1 MQDGF
6 EATAD
11 EVLVARVR
19 RGDAEAADQ
28 LVRRHLQSGYA
39 VALAV
44 LGSRMDAED
53 VCQDAMVLALE
64 KIDDC
69 RSPARFKAWCMQI
82 VRNQARNA
90 LAKRRVRS
98 GPAFDEVE
106 HAGSGHAGEAVERRE
121 LRVSL
126 LAALERLSV
135 LQREV
140 VLLKDLEGMD
150 HRAIAA
156 SLGISEGMSRQHLF
170 AARGALRRTLG
181 QEALSDHTEGR
192 GRE

>member
-1 MQDGF
+1 MQDGR

-28 LVRRHLQSGYA
+28 LVRRHLQAGYA

-90 LAKRRVRS
+90 MAKRRVRS
-98 GPAFDEVE
+98 GPALDEIE
-106 HAGSGHAGEAVERRE
+106 HPASGHAGEAAERGE
-121 LRVSL
+121 LRASL
-126 LAALERLSV
+126 HAALERLTDM
-135 LQREV
+135 QREV
-140 VLLKDLEGMD
+140 VLLKDLEGWD
-150 HRAIAA
+150 HRRACPV
-156 SLGISEGMSRQHLF
+156 STCSRPGERC
-170 AARGALRRTLG
+170 AARWDTKR
-181 QEALSDHTEGR
+181 
-192 GRE
+192 